1 MSLLE
6 RLGRGHL
13 SDRHVARL
21 WTSGDRHPHLE
32 ECAECRARY
41 DAFDQWVAGIGE
53 ELRAEADA
61 TMPLER
67 YAAQQVQIARR
78 LEILDRPGRVI
89 AFPKA
94 ARAVI
99 NGHSHV
105 RRWVTAAAAAGLLAG
120 VGLGSIV
127 PGLFDGNGGLRHAE
141 LTPPRFTA
149 EQSTARMKTV
159 KPKPMSVEDADFL
172 SDSFGEPRVSDL
184 RAIDDLT
191 PHIRDMVPAPAGK

>member
-1 MSLLE
+1 VSLLE

-32 ECAECRARY
+32 GCDACRARY
-41 DAFDQWVAGIGE
+41 DAFDAWVTGIGG

-61 TMPLER
+61 AMPLER
-67 YAAQQVQIARR
+67 YTAQQAQIARR

-127 PGLFDGNGGLRHAE
+127 PGLFDGNGGMRHDP
-141 LTPPRFTA
+141 LPPRFA
-149 EQSTARMKTV
+149 SVQSSAARMKTI
-159 KPKPMSVEDADFL
+159 KPKSLSVEDADFL